1 MKTTDLKKNVENPK
15 YIPGIYNYCDRWC
28 ERCQFTSRCLNCTL
42 AEKQFGGLQEIDQ
55 FNDEFW
61 EKFNEVLEDTLTMVQ
76 EIALEYGFDPDL
88 FSEMPDDPTGAV
100 TTENNKLTHLITH
113 ASDAYA
119 EMVEEWFDSNE
130 FFFDKKEDEMML
142 IRLITPGNNPEKEVA
157 NINDAAEVIRWYQ
170 YQISVK
176 IQRAIR
182 SVTIEKQSGCDD
194 VPPKDSDKDS
204 PQNSTKD
211 SDGSAKVALIGI
223 ERSIA
228 AWKMLLNSFPEL
240 EKQIIDLNLFLN
252 SILKRVETQFPRARS
267 FVRPGFDEIGV
278 TVVQ

>member
-1 MKTTDLKKNVENPK
+1 MPTTDLKTKVENPK

-28 ERCQFTSRCLNCTL
+28 ERCQFTSRCLNCML

-61 EKFNEVLEDTLTMVQ
+61 EKFNEVLEDTLTMVH
-76 EIALEYGFDPDL
+76 EIALEYGFDPDS
-88 FSEMPDDPTGAV
+88 FKEMPDDLTGA
-100 TTENNKLTHLITH
+100 TTVENNKLTHLITH
-113 ASDAYA
+113 ASDTYA

-130 FFFDKKEDEMML
+130 FYFDKKEDEMRL
-142 IRLITPGNNPEKEVA
+142 IRIVTPENNPEKEVD

-182 SVTIEKQSGCDD
+182 SVTIEKQSRCDD
-194 VPPKDSDKDS
+194 VPP
-204 PQNSTKD
+204 KD

-240 EKQIIDLNLFLN
+240 EKQIIDLNLFLK
-252 SILKRVETQFPRARS
+252 SILKRVETQFPQARS
-267 FVRPGFDEIGV
+267 FVRPGFDEIGE
-278 TVVQ
+278 TFVQ

>member
-1 MKTTDLKKNVENPK
+1 MLTTDSKTKVENPK

-61 EKFNEVLEDTLTMVQ
+61 EKFNEMLEDTLTMVQ
-76 EIALEYGFDPDL
+76 EIATEYGFEPDSIHL
-88 FSEMPDDPTGAV
+88 MPDELGEA
-100 TTENNKLTHLITH
+100 ENSKLTHLITH

-130 FFFDKKEDEMML
+130 FHFNKKEEEMSL
-142 IRLITPGNNPEKEVA
+142 IRIVTPGHNPEKEVDD
-157 NINDAAEVIRWYQ
+157 INDAAEVIRWYQ
-170 YQISVK
+170 YQIHVK
-176 IQRAIR
+176 IQRAV
-182 SVTIEKQSGCDD
+182 SSAFEEQSEYDD
-194 VPPKDSDKDS
+194 MP
-204 PQNSTKD
+204 KD

-223 ERSIA
+223 DRSIT
-228 AWKMLLNSFPEL
+228 AWKKLLNSFPEL
-240 EKQIIDLNLFLN
+240 EKQIINLILLLK
-252 SILKRVETQFPRARS
+252 STLKRVETQFPHARS

-278 TVVQ
+278 ATEQ

>member
-1 MKTTDLKKNVENPK
+1 
-15 YIPGIYNYCDRWC
+15 
-28 ERCQFTSRCLNCTL
+28 
-42 AEKQFGGLQEIDQ
+42 
-55 FNDEFW
+55 
-61 EKFNEVLEDTLTMVQ
+61 VLEDTLTMVQ
-76 EIALEYGFDPDL
+76 EIALEYGFDPDS
-88 FSEMPDDPTGAV
+88 FNEMPDDLTGAV
-100 TTENNKLTHLITH
+100 AAENNKLTHLITH
-113 ASDAYA
+113 ASDTYA

-130 FFFDKKEDEMML
+130 FHFDKKEDEMML

-157 NINDAAEVIRWYQ
+157 NINEAAEVIRWYQ

-194 VPPKDSDKDS
+194 ATPKDFA
-204 PQNSTKD
+204 KD
-211 SDGSAKVALIGI
+211 SDGSAKVAIIGI

-240 EKQIIDLNLFLN
+240 EKQIIDLNLFLQ

-267 FVRPGFDEIGV
+267 FVRPGFDEIGE